1 MNVQEFKEAQ
11 KTANEIAFL
20 IVDLKKKDPAISE
33 KLNWFMQG
41 LKIAGTKNHFN
52 STS

>member
-1 MNVQEFKEAQ
+1 MTEQEFKKAQ
-11 KTANEIAFL
+11 KEANELAFL
-20 IVDLKKKDPAISE
+20 LVELKKKDPAISE

-41 LKIAGTKNHFN
+41 LKIAGNKNHLN